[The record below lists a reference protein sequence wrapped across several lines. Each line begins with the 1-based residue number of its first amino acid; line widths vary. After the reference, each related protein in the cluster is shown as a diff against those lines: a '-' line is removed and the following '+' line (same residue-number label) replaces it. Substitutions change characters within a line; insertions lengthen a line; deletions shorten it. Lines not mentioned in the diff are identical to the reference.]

1 MAAVGSR
8 SRARRGILL
17 GLLIAVPLLT
27 VVVMVV
33 VAGMHENA
41 GSAAAV
47 VPAGPADPYPRLLVA
62 LPAILATCHLV
73 GMVAK
78 RCGQPPVIGEIAA
91 GVLLGPSLLGLV
103 WPQGF
108 GWLFPAQVVGA
119 INSLAQLGLI
129 FFMYLVGGEV
139 DLPAMRRL
147 GVAAATISQVSIAWP
162 MLLGVL
168 LGFALYPSF
177 GRGVAFPAFALF
189 LAASMSVTAFPV
201 LARILAD
208 RGLTGTPLGALAL
221 TCAAVDDVA
230 AWCLLAVVVAIA
242 RGRGAGGVG
251 LTVLLAFVFAAVMIA
266 VVRPMLAHWAA
277 RVPET
282 AVLPVMLGGIM
293 LAALATDSI
302 GVHAI
307 FGAFLLG
314 VISPRGVPAVWR
326 AAGKLRSITV
336 TLLLPPFFV
345 YIGLHTRFGL
355 LGTSGHLWAWC
366 GLILLVA
373 TLGKWGGSTTAARL
387 TGLGRPDALAIG
399 VLMNCRGLTELVVLD
414 IGLQLGVIDA
424 TVFAMLVVMALVST
438 LATAP
443 GLSLLDRYGPPRAH
457 RLW

>member
-1 MAAVGSR
+1 MRAAS
-8 SRARRGILL
+8 
-17 GLLIAVPLLT
+17 
-27 VVVMVV
+27 
-33 VAGMHENA
+33 
-41 GSAAAV
+41 
-47 VPAGPADPYPRLLVA
+47 
-62 LPAILATCHLV
+62 
-73 GMVAK
+73 
-78 RCGQPPVIGEIAA
+78 VIGEIAA

-139 DLPAMRRL
+139 SLPAMRRL

-177 GRGVAFPAFALF
+177 GGAKVAFPGIRPVPRR
-189 LAASMSVTAFPV
+189 ASMS
-201 LARILAD
+201 AD
-208 RGLTGTPLGALAL
+208 RVFGSGADPWRTAGCPDPARRAAL
-221 TCAAVDDVA
+221 TCAAVGDVA

-373 TLGKWGGSTTAARL
+373 TLGKWGGRT
-387 TGLGRPDALAIG
+387 RPP
-399 VLMNCRGLTELVVLD
+399 
-414 IGLQLGVIDA
+414 
-424 TVFAMLVVMALVST
+424 
-438 LATAP
+438 P
-443 GLSLLDRYGPPRAH
+443 G
-457 RLW
+457 